1 MVRAPV
7 LCVPLVAC
15 VPLQAPEA
23 VHEVALVELQVNV
36 AALPLAT
43 AAGEAPSVT
52 DGTTC
57 SVMLALAPVL
67 LGPVQSNE

>member
-1 MVRAPV
+1 V
-7 LCVPLVAC
+7 LWVPLTGFG
-15 VPLQAPEA
+15 PLQAPDA
-23 VHEVALVELQVNV
+23 SQPVALAELQVNV